1 MTKEVKIRIGALTVC
16 LLMFTALL
24 LPLLSF
30 DASASDLDD
39 KKSEME
45 SLGAQLDALEAQ
57 MEQLES
63 DQAGQEAVASNAT
76 EQLAIIA
83 EQTAILLEQMTN
95 KREEIATKQQEIDA
109 QLRDIA
115 SSEELLADRL
125 RSMYITR
132 DSGVMSTILSA
143 NSFAEFL
150 TAADAAARVAEADN
164 LLITEM
170 DAAYKSL
177 TLQEEALATQLLDL
191 EEQERQLA
199 EAEANYASVWQ
210 VANNTID
217 QIEADKAA
225 AQVQEEIIYEQYVA
239 ARESYEEAIRQANA
253 NSTGV
258 YVGGEYGWPV
268 PSSYYISSYFGW
280 RTLYGVADYHTGI
293 DIARGEL
300 ASIDGHPIV
309 AANDGIVS
317 LAVWSNVGYGNYLIV
332 DHGGN
337 QLTLY
342 GHCSSLN
349 VAKGD
354 VVTKGQQIA
363 TVGSTGNSTGPH
375 LHFEIRLNGAMV
387 NPEPYLK
394 R

>member
-1 MTKEVKIRIGALTVC
+1 MTNLKIRIGAISICIMV
-16 LLMFTALL
+16 FAALL

-45 SLGAQLDALEAQ
+45 DLSAQLDALEAQ

-63 DQAGQEAVASNAT
+63 DQAGQESVAANAT
-76 EQLAIIA
+76 QQLAIIA
-83 EQTAILLEQMTN
+83 DQTAILLDQMTD
-95 KREEIATKQQEIDA
+95 KREEIASKQQEIDA

-115 SSEELLADRL
+115 NSEELLADRL

-143 NSFAEFL
+143 NTFSEFL

-164 LLITEM
+164 LLIDEM

-177 TLQEEALATQLLDL
+177 ELQEEALATQLLDL

-210 VANNTID
+210 VANDTID

-253 NSTGV
+253 SSTGV

-317 LAVWSNVGYGNYLIV
+317 LTSWSNVGYGNYLIL

-342 GHCSSLN
+342 GHCSSLS

-375 LHFEIRLNGAMV
+375 LHFEIRLNGEMV